1 MTDFHKCSIWA
12 PPVTLLTSS
21 WDSSSCQTRCSM
33 PLVTVSNAAVIL
45 CLISSMLAG
54 RGGTILVLSHNP
66 RGKNRSE
73 KGRVI
78 MLVIS
83 PRSRDLSPS
92 DFFLWG
98 YVKELVLYLLF
109 QLTLKK
115 SNIELQ
121 LHWKLLPKAC
131 YSEFG
136 TSLNTDSTC
145 AESQAAL
152 ILNIYENLSYRTNKY
167 LNFSLK
173 I

>member
-1 MTDFHKCSIWA
+1 MTLH
-12 PPVTLLTSS
+12 TSS
-21 WDSSSCQTRCSM
+21 QYSSSCQTRCSM

-54 RGGTILVLSHNP
+54 RGGTILVLSHNS
-66 RGKNRSE
+66 RGKNRTE

-83 PRSRDLSPS
+83 QRSRDLPPC
-92 DFFLWG
+92 DFFLWS
-98 YVKELVLYLLF
+98 YVKGLVLYLLF

-136 TSLNTDSTC
+136 TSSNPNST
-145 AESQAAL
+145 
-152 ILNIYENLSYRTNKY
+152 
-167 LNFSLK
+167 
-173 I
+173 